1 MDNLNTEE
9 YLAKVSRSVI
19 ENIKHTTPPSV
30 QMTDVPRE
38 SLLNG
43 MDSDA
48 EDEAADLDADQN
60 PDVRDTEL
68 RQDKAITRNDEFDDS
83 DEELEPDNGN
93 SRVSRRPREKSRI
106 TDFVNPYG
114 EPGPE
119 DDFLMTGANGQ
130 PDAED
135 SVMKDEE
142 NGNAEDDAASID
154 SPRPARAS
162 LSRPQLWSTSAPDP
176 AEGDDDGGDEMDID
190 DEDDAD
196 DDRAEPAKVDDE
208 DLGDDE
214 DDVPESTKEPAAT
227 STTAAAS
234 APETDV
240 RLADASEKES
250 ADTPKSAAQ

>member
-60 PDVRDTEL
+60 PDVRDTQL

-83 DEELEPDNGN
+83 DEELEDNE
-93 SRVSRRPREKSRI
+93 RVSRRPREKSRI

-114 EPGPE
+114 DPGPE

-135 SVMKDEE
+135 SLMKDDE
-142 NGNAEDDAASID
+142 NGDAEDDAVSMD
-154 SPRPARAS
+154 SPRPARSS
-162 LSRPQLWSTSAPDP
+162 LSRPQLWSTSAPEP
-176 AEGDDDGGDEMDID
+176 AEGDDDGGDEMEID

-196 DDRAEPAKVDDE
+196 EDRAEPAKAEDE
-208 DLGDDE
+208 GLGDDE
-214 DDVPESTKEPAAT
+214 DDVVEPVVKEPSAS
-227 STTAAAS
+227 STTAAAN
-234 APETDV
+234 APETKV
-240 RLADASEKES
+240 QVADTTEKES
-250 ADTPKSAAQ
+250 TETPKNGEAN